1 LAVLAGL
8 AVEAIEARSEVEM
21 ESTVTVKL
29 RTIVLAVAIM
39 LAMLAAYF
47 VGAVG
52 TGGGAASAADDAAA
66 TSENKIVMSGTSD
79 VTGIPDQLTF
89 HVSVRNTS
97 SDVSTAL
104 GNAGNAM
111 HRVLA
116 ALNGA
121 GIDRKDT
128 QSTGFS
134 LHPEYSYS
142 NGTRVLVGYQASQG
156 MTVLVR
162 SLPDAGNAISA
173 AVDAGGNSVQIGDVR
188 LKIAN
193 MDALLSKARADA
205 VADAK
210 AKADDYVDAAG
221 ASLGDVVSV
230 REVATGGG
238 QKVVQLSRSAY
249 DSASAA
255 LPIRPGRSTL
265 KVTVSIT
272 WSLG

>member
-1 LAVLAGL
+1 VLTIAMMLAV
-8 AVEAIEARSEVEM
+8 
-21 ESTVTVKL
+21 
-29 RTIVLAVAIM
+29 
-39 LAMLAAYF
+39 LAAYF
-47 VGAVG
+47 VGSVG
-52 TGGGAASAADDAAA
+52 SGGGGVASAADDTSA
-66 TSENKIVMSGTSD
+66 TTENKIVMSGTSD

-97 SDVSTAL
+97 SDVSSAL
-104 GNAGNAM
+104 GNTGSAM

-116 ALNGA
+116 ALNGV
-121 GIDRKDT
+121 GIDRLDT
-128 QSTGFS
+128 QSTGLS

-142 NGTRVLVGYQASQG
+142 SGTRVLVGYQASQG

-162 SLPDAGNAISA
+162 SLPDAGKAISA
-173 AVDAGGNSVQIGDVR
+173 AVHAGGNAVQVGDVR
-188 LKIAN
+188 LKIGD

-210 AKADDYVDAAG
+210 AKAQDYVDAAG

-238 QKVVQLSRSAY
+238 GRVLQFARAGDLAAASRPI
-249 DSASAA
+249 
-255 LPIRPGRSTL
+255 PIRPGRSTL

-272 WSLG
+272 WALG

>member
-1 LAVLAGL
+1 
-8 AVEAIEARSEVEM
+8 M

-29 RTIVLAVAIM
+29 RTIVLTVAIM
-39 LAMLAAYF
+39 AAMLAAYF
-47 VGAVG
+47 VGSIGAA
-52 TGGGAASAADDAAA
+52 GGAASAADDEA
-66 TSENKIVMSGTSD
+66 TETTDKIVMVGTSD

-97 SDVSTAL
+97 ADVSTAL
-104 GNAGNAM
+104 GSTGNAM

-116 ALNGA
+116 ALNAA

-128 QSTGFS
+128 QSTGLS

-142 NGTRVLVGYQASQG
+142 SGTRVLVGYQASQG

-162 SLPDAGNAISA
+162 TLPDAGKAISA
-173 AVDAGGNSVQIGDVR
+173 AVDAGGNAVRVGDVR
-188 LKIAN
+188 LKIGD

-221 ASLGDVVSV
+221 SSLGAVMSV
-230 REVATGGG
+230 REVTTGGG
-238 QKVVQLSRSAY
+238 RVLKYARSA
-249 DSASAA
+249 DLAASAA
-255 LPIRPGRSTL
+255 VPIRPGRATL
-265 KVTVSIT
+265 KVAVSIT
-272 WSLG
+272 WALG

>member
-1 LAVLAGL
+1 
-8 AVEAIEARSEVEM
+8 M
-21 ESTVTVKL
+21 ESTVTVKM
-29 RTIVLAVAIM
+29 RTIVLTIAIM
-39 LAMLAAYF
+39 LAVLAAYF
-47 VGAVG
+47 VGSIGA
-52 TGGGAASAADDAAA
+52 GGGGVASAADDTTAS
-66 TSENKIVMSGTSD
+66 TENKIVMSGTSD

-104 GNAGNAM
+104 GNTGNAM

-116 ALNGA
+116 ALSGV

-128 QSTGFS
+128 QSTGLS
-134 LHPEYSYS
+134 IHPEYSYNS
-142 NGTRVLVGYQASQG
+142 GARVLVGYQASQG

-173 AVDAGGNSVQIGDVR
+173 AVHAGGNAVQVGDVR
-188 LKIAN
+188 LKIGD

-210 AKADDYVDAAG
+210 AKAEDYVHAAG
-221 ASLGDVVSV
+221 TSLGDVISV

-238 QKVVQLSRSAY
+238 RVFALSRSAADY
-249 DSASAA
+249 AA
-255 LPIRPGRSTL
+255 ARPIPIRPGRSTL

-272 WSLG
+272 WALG

>member
-1 LAVLAGL
+1 
-8 AVEAIEARSEVEM
+8 M
-21 ESTVTVKL
+21 ESTVTLKL
-29 RTIVLAVAIM
+29 RTIVLTVAIM

-47 VGAVG
+47 VGSIGA
-52 TGGGAASAADDAAA
+52 GGGSASAADDASTA
-66 TSENKIVMSGTSD
+66 SENKIDMTGTSD
-79 VTGIPDQLTF
+79 VSGTPDQLTF

-97 SDVSTAL
+97 SDVSTAI

-111 HRVLA
+111 RRVLA

-128 QSTGFS
+128 QSSGLS

-142 NGTRVLVGYQASQG
+142 DGTRVLVGYQASQG

-162 SLPDAGNAISA
+162 SLPDAGKAISA
-173 AVDAGGNSVQIGDVR
+173 AVDAGGNSVQVGDVR
-188 LKIAN
+188 LQIGD

-210 AKADDYVDAAG
+210 AKADDYVGAAG
-221 ASLGDVVSV
+221 ASLGGVISV

-238 QKVVQLSRSAY
+238 SHLVQLSRVAY
-249 DSASAA
+249 DSAAQA
-255 LPIRPGRSTL
+255 VPIRPGRSTL

-272 WSLG
+272 WALS

>member
-1 LAVLAGL
+1 
-8 AVEAIEARSEVEM
+8 M

-29 RTIVLAVAIM
+29 RTIVLTIAMM
-39 LAMLAAYF
+39 LALLAAYF
-47 VGAVG
+47 VGSIG
-52 TGGGAASAADDAAA
+52 SGGGGVASAADDTSA
-66 TSENKIVMSGTSD
+66 TTENKIVMSGTSD

-97 SDVSTAL
+97 SDVSSAL
-104 GNAGNAM
+104 GITGNTM

-116 ALNGA
+116 ALNGVGVDA
-121 GIDRKDT
+121 KDT
-128 QSTGFS
+128 QSTGLS
-134 LHPEYSYS
+134 IHPEYSYS
-142 NGTRVLVGYQASQG
+142 SGTRVLVGYQASQG

-162 SLPDAGNAISA
+162 SLPDAGEAISA
-173 AVDAGGNSVQIGDVR
+173 AVHAGGNRVQVGDVR
-188 LKIAN
+188 LKIGD

-210 AKADDYVDAAG
+210 AKAQDYVDAAG
-221 ASLGDVVSV
+221 TSLGDVVSV

-238 QKVVQLSRSAY
+238 GKQIFAARGALDYA
-249 DSASAA
+249 ASA

-272 WSLG
+272 WALG